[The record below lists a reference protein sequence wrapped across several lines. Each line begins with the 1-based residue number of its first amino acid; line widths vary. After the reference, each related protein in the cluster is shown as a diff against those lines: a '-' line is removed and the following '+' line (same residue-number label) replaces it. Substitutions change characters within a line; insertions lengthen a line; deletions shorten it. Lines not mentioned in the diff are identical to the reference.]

1 MMKPIAGWLSALLVA
16 ALLLTPAAMAEAAPE
31 GEVVAVEEAYAPT
44 DDAPEDAPDITPEE
58 DADATPEDI
67 PAEAANIPEEAVVAG
82 EVDAVVCE
90 ASDIALDEAVELREE
105 APEDTSEAAQP
116 VEALPED
123 LADDAPSE
131 ETPVPQTGADE
142 AVAEESPEASAKVM
156 EASGEIPI
164 DEAHF
169 PDAGFRAYL
178 TQGTPLGCVDQ
189 DGNGALS
196 EAERNAVLLIQLN
209 GTSLKPGVAQ
219 GSGVIEGED
228 YTPYYLVQSL
238 EGIGFFPNLTALEC
252 SGVGLVSLDVSQNK
266 ALQTLRCENNN
277 LTALTVGNLPELKTV
292 HCRYNQLTAL
302 NLRGCP
308 KVSGVMCYGN
318 RIKKI
323 HVSKNGR
330 FKDTRTRYFI
340 VVNGK
345 RKYTTLKKHPEAYQ
359 SVVPVRERGAINCDR
374 KVRIVRADTPFTPTP
389 GYELIAATK
398 DYTKATVLIG
408 TIFQINPG
416 ASAGYAFKSSKKKVA
431 AVDKNGIVA
440 TTGAGN
446 AKLTFKVGRR
456 KRTLSLTVVD
466 PTMPSNVVLDLAVT
480 YVKKGDVVTLT
491 PAVPEGTDP
500 GGFRWKS
507 SNKKVA
513 TVKDGVVSFLK
524 AGRVTITATA
534 VRGGKKDSL
543 TFTVSN

>member
-1 MMKPIAGWLSALLVA
+1 MKKPITGWLSALLVA
-16 ALLLTPAAMAEAAPE
+16 ALLLTPAAMAEETLE
-31 GEVVAVEEAYAPT
+31 GETTATIEES
-44 DDAPEDAPDITPEE
+44 DAPADAMPVSAPGETFDAPG
-58 DADATPEDI
+58 
-67 PAEAANIPEEAVVAG
+67 EAMIPE

-90 ASDIALDEAVELREE
+90 ASDIALDEAVE
-105 APEDTSEAAQP
+105 APEAAP
-116 VEALPED
+116 GDAS
-123 LADDAPSE
+123 DDARAVE
-131 ETPVPQTGADE
+131 ECLGDIADE
-142 AVAEESPEASAKVM
+142 APGEGAPAPEPATDEAVVEAPAEASAKHM
-156 EASGEIPI
+156 EAAGEIPI

-196 EAERNAVLLIQLN
+196 EAERDAVLLIQLN
-209 GTSLKPGVAQ
+209 SASPKPGVAQ
-219 GSGVIEGED
+219 GAGVIEGED
-228 YTPYYLVQSL
+228 YAPYYPVQSL
-238 EGIGFFPNLTALEC
+238 EGIQYFPNLTALEC
-252 SGVGLVSLDVSQNK
+252 SGVGLVSLDVSRNK
-266 ALQTLRCENNN
+266 SLQTVRCEKNN
-277 LTALTVGNLPELKTV
+277 LTALTVGSLPELKTL

-318 RIKKI
+318 RIRKI
-323 HVSKNGR
+323 YVSRNGR

-340 VVNGK
+340 IVNGK
-345 RKYTTLKKHPEAYQ
+345 QKYTTLKKHPDAYK
-359 SVVPVRERGAINCDR
+359 SVVPMHGRGAINCD
-374 KVRIVRADTPFTPTP
+374 KKAKIVRADTPFTPTP
-389 GYELIAATK
+389 GYELIAAAK
-398 DYTKATVLIG
+398 DYTKVSVLIG

-431 AVDKNGIVA
+431 AVDRNGIVA
-440 TTGAGN
+440 ATGAGN
-446 AKLTFKVGRR
+446 TRITFKVGRR

-480 YVKKGDVVTLT
+480 SVKKGDVITLT

-513 TVKDGVVSFLK
+513 VVKDGVVSFLK

-534 VRGGKKDSL
+534 VRGKKKDSL